1 MARCTVV
8 VAEDHPA
15 VADQLRHLLAHDFE
29 VMAVVAD
36 GQALVDA
43 VRKFSP
49 DVVVTDISMPK
60 MDGIDAARMLLR
72 ANPRSRVI
80 LLTVHNDLNLVRE
93 SMLAGCS
100 GYVLKSSAGEEL
112 LPAISTALQGG
123 TFLSAELGPAEVLD
137 ELKRSCARMT
147 ACRVLGDKG

>member
-1 MARCTVV
+1 MGRCSVV

-15 VADQLRHLLAHDFE
+15 VADQLRQLLAHDFE
-29 VMAVVAD
+29 VKAVVAD

-43 VRKFSP
+43 VRELSP

-72 ANPRSRVI
+72 ANPRIRVI
-80 LLTVHNDLNLVRE
+80 LLTVHNDLDLVRE

-123 TFLSAELGPAEVLD
+123 TFLSAELGPAAVLD
-137 ELKRSCARMT
+137 ELTRGCAEMSKR
-147 ACRVLGDKG
+147 RVLGDKV

>member
-1 MARCTVV
+1 M
-8 VAEDHPA
+8 AEDHPA
-15 VADQLRHLLAHDFE
+15 VADQLRQLLAHDFE
-29 VMAVVAD
+29 VRAVVAD

-72 ANPRSRVI
+72 TNPRSRVI

-137 ELKRSCARMT
+137 ELARSRARMSE
-147 ACRVLGDKG
+147 CRVLGDKV